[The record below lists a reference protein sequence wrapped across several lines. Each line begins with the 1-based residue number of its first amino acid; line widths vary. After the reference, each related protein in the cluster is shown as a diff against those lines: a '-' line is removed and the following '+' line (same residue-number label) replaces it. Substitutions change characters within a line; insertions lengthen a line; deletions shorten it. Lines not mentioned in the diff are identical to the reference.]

1 MPQTKPSTKPN
12 LKKTFLTTE
21 NASKTAS
28 AGSSAQGMVPI
39 RKFGDMARP
48 KTGVDPKAH
57 DRWQRENMLREL
69 DAIDAELKAR
79 LKKNQEEYDKLNI
92 PRNAQEAAKRN
103 WEETAASRKQ
113 FYEADKALAEE
124 IAKQTGEK
132 PKYSRAPSMA
142 TVQARAA
149 RNSVVEPVVN
159 AATTA
164 ATSASGGMLAS
175 PLAKGVGAIGVV
187 AAAQKGAGL
196 PPKQENAA
204 VDEWNKRTNYGRIQ
218 GPTSKALGVVN
229 VKPGSK

>member
-1 MPQTKPSTKPN
+1 MPQTKDSI
-12 LKKTFLTTE
+12 KKTILTTS
-21 NASKTAS
+21 NAAKTAS

-39 RKFGDMARP
+39 GKFADMARP

-113 FYEADKALAEE
+113 FYDADKALAEE

-149 RNSVVEPVVN
+149 RNRVVEPVVD

-175 PLAKGVGAIGVV
+175 PLAKGAGFIGAMI
-187 AAAQKGAGL
+187 ASQKGAGQA
-196 PPKQENAA
+196 PSPEHAA
-204 VDEWNKRTNYGRIQ
+204 VDEWNRRTNYGRIQ
-218 GPTSKALGVVN
+218 SPTSRAMQVKN
-229 VKPGSK
+229 VKPGQM